1 MFGKR
6 RKGNN
11 KGFSLIELVCAVAIF
26 GLSTA
31 VIGGA
36 MVVSSQSYQRGTIEL
51 DVQKEAQST
60 TNLVGNLL
68 VDAVNVEATAVNHIK
83 VTDKT
88 GATYEVKQVGTEL
101 KYVQGSEEVVLAEN
115 VAYFKVDADD
125 FNTSK
130 NVEIDLAISTGGKEY
145 KAAYNTTARNGQM
158 DPSAAMEAK
167 IFIDNEV
174 VLEPGQAYN
183 FTALVSSSVDVEGL
197 DWNFVDA
204 TDATK
209 ATFISTS
216 DTNAIVKLNP
226 GAEGQI
232 AFTVKTN
239 KTKVDDAGNTV
250 PLAIET
256 VVIKVR
262 RVTDIVGMNHTV
274 VSGTEYMAGAVY
286 RVYAQVGGDN
296 LDKQI
301 GKAFDSDYINPGYV
315 NFEIDST
322 VGINVN
328 KIQITDGGTR
338 TNKENGNNPYI
349 EFTLLEDLDIGDSIV
364 IRGTAK
370 HPEGIISGETDASGN
385 SILYNKASTAT
396 AQYDYGDVTDTY
408 TIENGL
414 NGPWPNTNGLKR
426 GDRQYW
432 CNIDSAIQSEAFGY
446 NPSAQTAHTY
456 IRMWEKGTPAP
467 ADAERWIPMC
477 TTGNGNFQFQE
488 KWSKLFEPDKAY
500 VIEMMLL
507 MGNNGGISSAADV
520 AWPVLSGSNVTP
532 RNKYVTRFQMEKAE
546 VKYKCAALG
555 VNSYVSTIGSPT
567 PVTMTEFTEYTFD
580 LAAQRVNIQTV
591 KDQVVFEVNV
601 NGSTKTLSEVGL
613 EKQFHANDD
622 TGETAYFTLKGQ
634 GGNLQKGVTYEINVK
649 LNFPLSVYDSTSKT
663 WSTTTVPTNIG
674 TIYAVFN

>member
-239 KTKVDDAGNTV
+239 KTKVDGAGNTV

-274 VSGTEYMAGAVY
+274 VSGTEYTSGAVY

-301 GKAFDSDYINPGYV
+301 GKAFDSDYINPSFV

-370 HPEGIISGETDASGN
+370 HPEGWIAGETDASGN
-385 SILYNKASTAT
+385 ILYNKASTAS
-396 AQYDYGDVTDTY
+396 AQYDYGDVTELY
-408 TIENGL
+408 TIENTL

-432 CNIDSAIQSEAFGY
+432 CNIDTAIQSEAFGY
-446 NPSAQTAHTY
+446 SASAQTAHTY
-456 IRMWEKGTPAP
+456 IRMWEKGTTAP
-467 ADAERWIPMC
+467 ADAVGWIPMC
-477 TTGNGNFQFQE
+477 TTGDGNFQFQE
-488 KWSKLFEPDKAY
+488 TWSKLFEPDKAY

-507 MGNNGGISSAADV
+507 MGTDGGISSAADV
-520 AWPVLSGSNVTP
+520 AWPVLSGPDVTP

-601 NGSTKTLSEVGL
+601 NGSTKTLSEAGL

-634 GGNLQKGVTYEINVK
+634 GGDLQKGVTYEINVK

>member
-262 RVTDIVGMNHTV
+262 RVTDITGMNHTV

-315 NFEIDST
+315 NFEVESSDIT
-322 VGINVN
+322 
-328 KIQITDGGTR
+328 IQITDSGTR
-338 TNKENGNNPYI
+338 TTKENGNNPYI
-349 EFTLLEDLDIGDSIV
+349 EFKLTEDLPVGESIV

-370 HPEGIISGETDASGN
+370 HPEGWIAGETDASGN
-385 SILYNKASTAT
+385 ILYNKASTTT
-396 AQYDYGDVTDTY
+396 AQYDYGDVTELY
-408 TIENGL
+408 TIENTL
-414 NGPWPNTNGLKR
+414 NGPWPGASGLKR

-432 CNIDSAIQSEAFGY
+432 CYSDTSIVEEAKSYVAVGNQY
-446 NPSAQTAHTY
+446 KVYVRSWT
-456 IRMWEKGTPAP
+456 KGTTPP
-467 ADAERWIPMC
+467 PDSVGWIPMN
-477 TTGNGNFQFQE
+477 TTSDLHVQFQE
-488 KWSKLFEPDKAY
+488 DWSKLFDPNVAY
-500 VIEMMLL
+500 TIEMMLL
-507 MGNNGGISSAADV
+507 ASNTSTPASAADV
-520 AWPVLSGSNVTP
+520 VWPVLSGPDITP
-532 RNKYVTRFQMEKAE
+532 RNKYITRFDMDEAE
-546 VKYKCAALG
+546 VKYKCEELD
-555 VNSYVSTIGSPT
+555 VYSYV
-567 PVTMTEFTEYTFD
+567 E
-580 LAAQRVNIQTV
+580 
-591 KDQVVFEVNV
+591 
-601 NGSTKTLSEVGL
+601 
-613 EKQFHANDD
+613 
-622 TGETAYFTLKGQ
+622 
-634 GGNLQKGVTYEINVK
+634 
-649 LNFPLSVYDSTSKT
+649 
-663 WSTTTVPTNIG
+663 NIG
-674 TIYAVFN
+674 TDLVPKELTATTTFTFDVAAKHINYQVVQNDVTFTVRQKDPINGWVSGSGISFQSQGDDNGETGFFSINGQNATKGVLYEIKIGIDFPQSTYNPTTKAFSYSDVTYDIGTMYVIFK